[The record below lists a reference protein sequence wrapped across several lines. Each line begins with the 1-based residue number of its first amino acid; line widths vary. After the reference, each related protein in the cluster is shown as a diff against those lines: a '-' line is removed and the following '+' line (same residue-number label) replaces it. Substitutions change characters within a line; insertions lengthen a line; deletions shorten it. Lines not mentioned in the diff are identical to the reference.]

1 MKSRLFP
8 KSRFGKWTVGLISF
22 SILAFILLYIFAE
35 LFDVIPFDILRIL
48 GATTVIASIVTF
60 FTGIIAIL
68 KNKDRTVLVILSS
81 IVGFAVLST
90 IIVSMLDDLLIYT
103 FSCVCNHPDH
113 GLMVCPN
120 TAG

>member
-1 MKSRLFP
+1 MKSHLFP

-48 GATTVIASIVTF
+48 GATTVIASIVAF

-68 KNKDRTVLVILSS
+68 KNKDRNVLVILSS

-90 IIVSMLDDLLIYT
+90 IIVSILDDLLI
-103 FSCVCNHPDH
+103 
-113 GLMVCPN
+113 
-120 TAG
+120 